1 MVGDIRFLRIK
12 RISDPART
20 QLATIDAAPTVQGW
34 MICNAA
40 GEVGCTSMPGGF
52 DQGVLDSAGKSV
64 LNMGGGIAGEDKP
77 AEIEIDFAAGSL
89 LARGI
94 GNGWLAVFCGAR
106 TNLAMVRVTLS
117 VTAAAL
123 NGDRA
128 LRNELSAPLEASFAS
143 SPARH

>member
-1 MVGDIRFLRIK
+1 MVGEIRFLRIK
-12 RISDPART
+12 RISDLART

-40 GEVGCTSMPGGF
+40 GEVSCTSMPGRF
-52 DQGVLDSAGKSV
+52 DQGMLDSTGKSI
-64 LNMGGGIAGEDKP
+64 LSMCGGTACVEKA
-77 AEIEIDFAAGSL
+77 AEMEIDFAAGSL

-94 GNGWLAVFCGAR
+94 GNGWLVVLCDAH

-128 LRNELSAPLEASFAS
+128 LRNELNAPLSVS
-143 SPARH
+143 